1 MVCVLGNHPEVGY
14 GGSIAGLTQGHGNP
28 GFSSVP
34 HSATPPYL
42 GGQTHSI
49 LHYYDDTS
57 HSSHT
62 NTDLHI
68 YLHESNFKFHE
79 LIFLKQFVFVVSNKY
94 RMKAL
99 SMRHIAKYID
109 VMYLN
114 VKQTIMELYVF
125 LITID
130 FSTSLIQ
137 TPTLSQTKMG
147 ICQGASFGFT
157 APEPAPLTI
166 NFKM

>member
-1 MVCVLGNHPEVGY
+1 MG
-14 GGSIAGLTQGHGNP
+14 TQVSLLYHTL
-28 GFSSVP
+28 P
-34 HSATPPYL
+34 HHRTLVDRHTQYYTIMMIHRTHHT
-42 GGQTHSI
+42 QTQI
-49 LHYYDDTS
+49 YMNLH
-57 HSSHT
+57 
-62 NTDLHI
+62 

-166 NFKM
+166 YFKM